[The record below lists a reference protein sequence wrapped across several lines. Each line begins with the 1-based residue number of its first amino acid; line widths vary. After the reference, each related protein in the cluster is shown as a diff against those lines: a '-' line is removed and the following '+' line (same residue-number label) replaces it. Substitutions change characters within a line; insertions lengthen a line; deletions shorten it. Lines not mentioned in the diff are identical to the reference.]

1 MDTLEQE
8 PVAPLPDQ
16 LMRVYSKMR
25 EKLVEMQADVTKLEL
40 SMRTIKT
47 ALLAHCKTNGIESIR
62 TPYGLAYRTTRT
74 IYSTADWESFH
85 KFVLDNDAPFL
96 LEKKLHQG
104 NVKEFLTDNP
114 ELIPPGL
121 NSSSEYTITIKRK

>member
-1 MDTLEQE
+1 MDDSIQE
-8 PVAPLPDQ
+8 PAAPLPDQ
-16 LMRVYSKMR
+16 LMRVYAKMR
-25 EKLVEMQADVTKLEL
+25 DKLVGMQDDVTKLE
-40 SMRTIKT
+40 SDMKTIKA
-47 ALLAHCKTNGIESIR
+47 ALLTHCKTNGIDSIR
-62 TPYGLAYRTTRT
+62 TPYGLAYRTTKT
-74 IYSTADWESFH
+74 MYSTSDWESFH
-85 KFVLDNDAPFL
+85 KFVLENDAPFL